1 MMITKMKM
9 RAEIFEVVSDPR
21 LRKQEKEVT
30 ELVRSFY
37 PECGRVSL
45 YRTADGRVGFQMQV
59 TMTPSNRKQL
69 DKVYRAVMKHLGQ
82 KRGRPSGVETVQTK
96 LHLPKPVYSA
106 LRKAAE
112 DSHETMSNVV
122 AESLMERFAAR
133 PRKIVSN
140 RMGPRL
146 KQLGSRH

>member
-1 MMITKMKM
+1 MRVKMK
-9 RAEIFEVVSDPR
+9 AEIIEVVSDPQ

-30 ELVRSFY
+30 GLVRSFY

-112 DSHETMSNVV
+112 DSHETMSNLV

-140 RMGPRL
+140 RIIPRL
-146 KQLGSRH
+146 RQLGARQH

>member
-1 MMITKMKM
+1 MKMK
-9 RAEIFEVVSDPR
+9 AEIIEVVSDPQ

-37 PECGRVSL
+37 PECGRVCL
-45 YRTADGRVGFQMQV
+45 YRISDGRVGFQMQV
-59 TMTPSNRKQL
+59 MMPPSNRKQL
-69 DKVYRAVMKHLGQ
+69 DRVYRAVMKHLGQ

-96 LHLPKPVYSA
+96 LHVPKPVYSA

-112 DSHETMSNVV
+112 DSHETMSKVV

-133 PRKIVSN
+133 PKRIVSN
-140 RMGPRL
+140 RMRHPL
-146 KQLGSRH
+146 KQLGARQ